1 MAHSGQK
8 QGGYQV
14 QTQEQ
19 HLTPQQVLL
28 VRLTE
33 LPINDLRE
41 RIEKE
46 LEDNPYLQGEHSGQ
60 SDDSGNSDNSDYSED
75 SDSSENPNTHEASD
89 SFDDED
95 DGIPREPRDSNEER
109 RSYEIGD
116 NSESFYD
123 HLVGQLGEYDLT
135 DHEREVMT
143 YLIGSL
149 ADDGLLRVPLQQIA
163 DELDIYQNIQTS
175 EAELEHLLTNVLQQM
190 EPVGVGGRNLKECLT
205 LQAQKN
211 YRGKTREQL
220 ITLFQQYWDDFI
232 HLRWQRIQRA
242 LKLDDVELD
251 HLKHRIKRLN
261 PRPGGSIGGDHS
273 DNHAI
278 TPDFIVETDE
288 NGEIRVTLN
297 EGELPT
303 LTVSPDAEEELN
315 MPATTKNERE
325 ALSYLRR
332 QVGGARMFV
341 DAIKQ
346 RRDTM
351 ERTMKAIAQLQRPFF
366 LEGDETL
373 LRPMKLEDVA
383 KKTGQDI
390 STVSRVSNSK
400 YVETAHGIY
409 PLRWFFTSG
418 TTHNGDE
425 VTVRKILQTL
435 REIVEAEDKRHPLSD
450 EQLVKILRERG
461 YDVARRTVAKYRTQ
475 LGIPESR
482 MRKGT

>member
-1 MAHSGQK
+1 M
-8 QGGYQV
+8 
-14 QTQEQ
+14 
-19 HLTPQQVLL
+19 
-28 VRLTE
+28 
-33 LPINDLRE
+33 
-41 RIEKE
+41 
-46 LEDNPYLQGEHSGQ
+46 
-60 SDDSGNSDNSDYSED
+60 
-75 SDSSENPNTHEASD
+75 
-89 SFDDED
+89 
-95 DGIPREPRDSNEER
+95 
-109 RSYEIGD
+109 
-116 NSESFYD
+116 
-123 HLVGQLGEYDLT
+123 
-135 DHEREVMT
+135 
-143 YLIGSL
+143 
-149 ADDGLLRVPLQQIA
+149 
-163 DELDIYQNIQTS
+163 
-175 EAELEHLLTNVLQQM
+175 
-190 EPVGVGGRNLKECLT
+190 
-205 LQAQKN
+205 
-211 YRGKTREQL
+211 
-220 ITLFQQYWDDFI
+220 
-232 HLRWQRIQRA
+232 
-242 LKLDDVELD
+242 
-251 HLKHRIKRLN
+251 
-261 PRPGGSIGGDHS
+261 
-273 DNHAI
+273 
-278 TPDFIVETDE
+278 
-288 NGEIRVTLN
+288 
-297 EGELPT
+297 
-303 LTVSPDAEEELN
+303 
-315 MPATTKNERE
+315 
-325 ALSYLRR
+325 ALSYPRNLPERIS
-332 QVGGARMFV
+332 ASFFV